1 MSRRSSLAALSLA
14 ATAVRPIGSKDQK
27 DSTKGLSATDAAAA
41 LKLRKEAVRHHLDR
55 TTGSSEQS
63 RHFCPRQEWRVIKNI
78 PPSLPVAEDG
88 ALLPSP
94 TIDKLM
100 PALPRSREGS
110 PKKTITS
117 RHGSPQKGSPKKLA
131 SKLGQKGRSQS
142 VGANHVDANGTT
154 QNGSPKRQL
163 RSAITI
169 EDVKDGG
176 VTMTVAPK
184 PAKDTK
190 VTINVPGE
198 RRPRPSK

>member
-1 MSRRSSLAALSLA
+1 
-14 ATAVRPIGSKDQK
+14 
-27 DSTKGLSATDAAAA
+27 
-41 LKLRKEAVRHHLDR
+41 
-55 TTGSSEQS
+55 
-63 RHFCPRQEWRVIKNI
+63 
-78 PPSLPVAEDG
+78 
-88 ALLPSP
+88 
-94 TIDKLM
+94 M

-142 VGANHVDANGTT
+142 VGANHVDANGT
-154 QNGSPKRQL
+154 QSGSPKRQL